1 MVLAV
6 HSKTRIAYISM
17 KIVKSLKKNDVDRSS
32 TNYKRSQCK
41 HG

>member
-17 KIVKSLKKNDVDRSS
+17 KIVKNSKNDVDRSS